1 MSGHNK
7 WSTIKHKK
15 GAADAKRVK
24 LFSKL
29 IKEITLA
36 ARLGGGDP
44 DGNPRLR
51 AIIDKA
57 RAANM
62 PNDNVTRA
70 IKKGTGEIEGV
81 TYEEMSFEG
90 YGASGVA
97 VIVDVLTDNKNRT
110 TSAVKSTFDKFGGNL
125 GTPGCVSYMFSKK
138 GVIYIEKSDKVV
150 EDELMEVALDAGM
163 EDMIVYEDSYEILT
177 SPEDFSAVKEQLSNA
192 GYEFVEADIDYLPS
206 MEVTPDAQ
214 DITKLTKMI
223 DILEDNDD
231 VQKVY
236 HNSAVPLEG

>member
-1 MSGHNK
+1 MGRHG
-7 WSTIKHKK
+7 TIAGRKEKQDSK
-15 GAADAKRVK
+15 RSAMFTKVARAITVAAKN
-24 LFSKL
+24 
-29 IKEITLA
+29 
-36 ARLGGGDP
+36 GGDP
-44 DGNPRLR
+44 DYNAELKT
-51 AIIDKA
+51 AIEKGKA
-57 RAANM
+57 INM
-62 PNDNVTRA
+62 PNDNITRA